1 MMLLVFPVR
10 GQQQESRAGLYTVA
24 IQAQNHQTDLP
35 VGFAA
40 VLLTCESD
48 GRILSGSCDDQGICR
63 FERVAAGR
71 YKLRVTFLGYKPYT
85 QGIPVDDSFTWL
97 ALLEPDAVN
106 LDEVVVTAS
115 ESRGMTSSSKID
127 RQAMEHLQPSSFAD
141 LVSLLPGERSTVPNM
156 GAANLIRLR
165 EAGSG
170 IQTDGSSTDYDISS
184 LGTSFLM
191 DGVPINTKA
200 NMSYLAGNTDN
211 GLANRNT
218 TGRGL
223 DMRTIPTDDIERVE
237 VVRGIPSVEYG
248 DLTSGLIKIDR
259 RKGGNKFNARFK
271 ADTYGKLVYAGKGFE
286 WEKRKLTL
294 NVGIDFFD
302 SKIDPRNSLENYK
315 RLNTS
320 VRLSKEWQYKSGS
333 LIYASNL
340 DYGGSFDNVKIDPE
354 INYHKEDSYKSTY
367 NRYAWANNLTWL
379 SKTGRFFRSL
389 ELNTSVS
396 LQKDVID
403 RTRYVSL
410 SGPQPTPP
418 LSTDEG
424 IHDGTWLTP
433 QYVATGGSES
443 LPFSAFTKLI
453 TRFSAHGDKAQHDM
467 LIGSDWQMNKNY
479 GQGQIYDPLFPIYP
493 SMTTRPRPYYN
504 IPAGHDFSL
513 FFEDRSVIPVARHK
527 LEVQAG
533 LRASTMLNLADSY
546 ALHGK
551 FFFDPRVN
559 LRWSSPRLM
568 VADRPLQF
576 EIGGGMGWHTMT
588 PSLTYLY
595 PDLLYYDWQQLNYYH
610 TNPDYRRLNLKTYVV
625 DRTNYDLQAA
635 RNFKWEV
642 RGDISYGENRL
653 SITYFREDITS
664 GFRTATYYQPMSYR
678 KYDATGLDPDAITAP
693 PKLEYLPYTDVTAF
707 GSYGMASNATR
718 LFKEGVEYQF
728 TSKRIP
734 ALRTRITI
742 DGAWF
747 RTLYSE
753 SEPYWYR
760 PTVNLGGQGVPY
772 VGYYSDP
779 DGSRKISFNT
789 RFMFDTYLPRLKLG
803 FSAAIECMWL
813 YRSWSLRRTGIPDE
827 YMDLEGVRHPFNVDE
842 ARNDMYLQ
850 WLIITY
856 PESNFNERIEEPFNV
871 GMNLKVTKKFFK
883 ERIQLA
889 LFVDHL
895 FSYKHEYRGLNGV
908 LVRQMSE
915 MPYFGM
921 EINFNL

>member
-1 MMLLVFPVR
+1 MIFP
-10 GQQQESRAGLYTVA
+10 
-24 IQAQNHQTDLP
+24 
-35 VGFAA
+35 
-40 VLLTCESD
+40 
-48 GRILSGSCDDQGICR
+48 
-63 FERVAAGR
+63 
-71 YKLRVTFLGYKPYT
+71 
-85 QGIPVDDSFTWL
+85 
-97 ALLEPDAVN
+97 
-106 LDEVVVTAS
+106 
-115 ESRGMTSSSKID
+115 
-127 RQAMEHLQPSSFAD
+127 
-141 LVSLLPGERSTVPNM
+141 
-156 GAANLIRLR
+156 
-165 EAGSG
+165 
-170 IQTDGSSTDYDISS
+170 
-184 LGTSFLM
+184 
-191 DGVPINTKA
+191 
-200 NMSYLAGNTDN
+200 
-211 GLANRNT
+211 
-218 TGRGL
+218 
-223 DMRTIPTDDIERVE
+223 
-237 VVRGIPSVEYG
+237 
-248 DLTSGLIKIDR
+248 
-259 RKGGNKFNARFK
+259 
-271 ADTYGKLVYAGKGFE
+271 
-286 WEKRKLTL
+286 
-294 NVGIDFFD
+294 
-302 SKIDPRNSLENYK
+302 
-315 RLNTS
+315 
-320 VRLSKEWQYKSGS
+320 
-333 LIYASNL
+333 
-340 DYGGSFDNVKIDPE
+340 
-354 INYHKEDSYKSTY
+354 
-367 NRYAWANNLTWL
+367 
-379 SKTGRFFRSL
+379 
-389 ELNTSVS
+389 
-396 LQKDVID
+396 
-403 RTRYVSL
+403 
-410 SGPQPTPP
+410 
-418 LSTDEG
+418 
-424 IHDGTWLTP
+424 
-433 QYVATGGSES
+433 
-443 LPFSAFTKLI
+443 
-453 TRFSAHGDKAQHDM
+453 
-467 LIGSDWQMNKNY
+467 
-479 GQGQIYDPLFPIYP
+479 
-493 SMTTRPRPYYN
+493 
-504 IPAGHDFSL
+504 

-559 LRWSSPRLM
+559 LRWSFPRLM